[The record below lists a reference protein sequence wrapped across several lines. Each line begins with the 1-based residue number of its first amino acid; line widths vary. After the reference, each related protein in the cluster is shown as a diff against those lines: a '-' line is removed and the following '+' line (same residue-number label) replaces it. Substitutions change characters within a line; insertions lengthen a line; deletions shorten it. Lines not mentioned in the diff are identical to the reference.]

1 MQNIT
6 YFCLVDITV
15 VTLNVQNW
23 DETKVA
29 DNVSKVNHL

>member
-6 YFCLVDITV
+6 YFCLVAIT

-23 DETKVA
+23 DETKLANMNFNMVE
-29 DNVSKVNHL
+29 